1 MQRRMKILVFGDK
14 GQLGCHLLQ
23 AAKETGI
30 DVAGTDLP
38 DCDITD
44 AADVG
49 HALDEGGSITT
60 VINAAAYTEVDNAEN
75 NKALA
80 YAVNLDGPAHLAV
93 ACRQRG
99 IPLIHIST
107 DYVFDGMQIRPYRP
121 DDAVGPQ
128 GVYACSKAAG
138 EEAVRAQWERHL
150 IVRVSWLFGRYG
162 HNFVKTMLRLGRQNE
177 TVHVVDDQIGSP
189 TYAGD
194 LAKALILMAERIE
207 GEFSDWGTYHYCNRG
222 ALTWYAFARKIFA
235 FVRPHEKL
243 AVKEVVPILTAHY
256 PTPAPR
262 PHYSVLDCS
271 TFDAAFEIERRPWDA
286 ALKEMVSTLY

>member
-1 MQRRMKILVFGDK
+1 VKILVFGDK
-14 GQLGCHLLQ
+14 GQLGRHLLQ
-23 AAKETGI
+23 AAKENGI
-30 DVAGTDLP
+30 DVAGADLP

-49 HALDEGGSITT
+49 NALDQGGPVTT

-80 YAVNLDGPAHLAV
+80 YAVNRDGPAHLAV

-121 DDAVGPQ
+121 DDTVGPQ

-138 EEAVRAQWERHL
+138 EEAVRTQWEHHL

-194 LAKALILMAERIE
+194 LAKTLILMADRIE
-207 GEFSDWGTYHYCNRG
+207 RAFSDWGTYHYCNQG
-222 ALTWYAFARKIFA
+222 ALTWYAFARRIFA
-235 FVRPHEKL
+235 FARPYEKL
-243 AVKEVVPILTAHY
+243 AVREVIPILTAHY

-271 TFDAAFEIERRPWDA
+271 TFDAIFEIERRPWDA
-286 ALKEMVSTLY
+286 ALKEMLATLY